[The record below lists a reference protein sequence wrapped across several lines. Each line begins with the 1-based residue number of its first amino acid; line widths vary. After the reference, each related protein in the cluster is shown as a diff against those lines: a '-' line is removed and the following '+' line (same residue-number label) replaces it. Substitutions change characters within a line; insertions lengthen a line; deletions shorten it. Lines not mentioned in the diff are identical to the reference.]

1 MNREIAE
8 QLMRSFLALGE
19 SLNAATTSIDQIPDE
34 EERARLRKDIGQLMQ
49 DVYLV
54 LMRPIV
60 GQYPDLDP
68 DRK

>member
-1 MNREIAE
+1 
-8 QLMRSFLALGE
+8 MR
-19 SLNAATTSIDQIPDE
+19 
-34 EERARLRKDIGQLMQ
+34 EERARLRKDVGQLMQ

-60 GQYPDLDP
+60 LQYPDLDP